1 MALPV
6 LADEPRDLLLVDGDL
21 AVRNGDLALA
31 RGIAGIAQECEIAV
45 KTIAEEWFLDLDA
58 GIAYLQKILGRAA
71 SVAVQLVAKK
81 EYRDQFLKIEGVT
94 KVSRLDTNFDHADR
108 RLDVSWQVETALG
121 SVASGSVTISAS
133 RVQ

>member
-21 AVRNGDLALA
+21 AVRDGDLAFA

-45 KTIAEEWFLDLDA
+45 KTFSEEWFLDLDA

-81 EYRDQFLKIEGVT
+81 EYRVQLLKVEGAIRV
-94 KVSRLDTNFDHADR
+94 VRLDTSFDPADR
-108 RLDVSWQVETALG
+108 RLDVSWQVDTELG
-121 SVASGSVTISAS
+121 TVTSGSATVSAS
-133 RVQ
+133 SVQ